1 MLNQHHCPCCSSA
14 LLHHI
19 SHKRSY
25 WFCMH
30 CHEEMPD
37 LEGIIRAKSVSPH
50 WISKPIVERQHLVRQ
65 ERQRDKLYRCIR
77 AMEELQHLA
86 FSDSLTHIAN
96 RRRFEAYLA
105 QEWRRMAREQA
116 PLSLLIADLDF
127 FKAYNDAYGHPAGD
141 KCLQQVV
148 KAIVQVVQRPADL
161 VARYG
166 GEEFVIVLP
175 NTRAQGAVRVAEAI
189 RSGVKKLKIAQSRAS
204 VSPYVTVSLGV
215 ASIVPSHE
223 YSPEMLIAAAD
234 QSLYQAKAQGRD
246 RVVLHETL
254 LRQIK
259 LVKSEPH
266 PTELPTP
273 ASAPEAKV
281 RKSHREVS
289 QLDMLMSYV
298 AYYTSRG
305 KDIVSPHDGCLTF
318 EQSVYQYWGYH
329 RDFLA
334 FWQQLQQREDFRELY
349 LEGDLYGFGQFLD
362 GSYTVGECA
371 RCNLPVPLSEGG
383 ACMQSNCTLCEEPE
397 PMLPPSASN
406 GENPKDEL
414 ESICVLALG
423 TPPADYQY
431 LQKWFAVNG
440 FAVTFARAPEAI
452 ASLALSSTVDLVLI
466 HAEISE
472 PQGRAWARQLSQIP
486 QFQGVPIIALSTQA
500 GYGLPWMEQTLGIE
514 DYIITPYGGERLA
527 EHLHQISQL
536 QSNDEV
542 AELHWF
548 PR

>member
-1 MLNQHHCPCCSSA
+1 
-14 LLHHI
+14 
-19 SHKRSY
+19 
-25 WFCMH
+25 MH
-30 CHEEMPD
+30 CHQEMPD
-37 LEGIIRAKSVSPH
+37 LEGMVTAKSALQH
-50 WISKPIVERQHLVRQ
+50 WISKPIVERQHLVRK
-65 ERQRDKLYRCIR
+65 ERQKDKLYRCIH

-96 RRRFEAYLA
+96 RRRLEAYLA

-116 PLSLLIADLDF
+116 PLSLLVADIDF

-148 KAIVQVVQRPADL
+148 QAIVQVVQRPADL

-166 GEEFVIVLP
+166 GEEFVVVLP

-189 RSGVKKLKIAQSRAS
+189 RSGVKGLKIAQPRALVSR
-204 VSPYVTVSLGV
+204 YLTVSVGV

-223 YSPEMLIAAAD
+223 YSPDMLLAAAD
-234 QSLYQAKAQGRD
+234 QALYQAKAQGRD

-259 LVKSEPH
+259 LVASEPH
-266 PTELPTP
+266 PALPSTP
-273 ASAPEAKV
+273 TATSQTKAE
-281 RKSHREVS
+281 KSQGEVS

-305 KDIVSPHDGCLTF
+305 KGIISPHNGLLAF
-318 EQSVYQYWGYH
+318 EKSVYQYWGYH
-329 RDFLA
+329 HDFQE
-334 FWQQLQQREDFRELY
+334 FWQQLQQRGDFRELY
-349 LEGDLYGFGQFLD
+349 LEGDLFCFGQFLD
-362 GSYTVGECA
+362 GSHTVGECA
-371 RCNLPVPLSEGG
+371 RCHLPVPLAAGG
-383 ACMQSNCTLCEEPE
+383 KTCMQSNCTLCEEPE
-397 PMLPPSASN
+397 RVLPPSPSN
-406 GENPKDEL
+406 EVNLNEEL
-414 ESICVLALG
+414 EPIRVLALG

-431 LQKWFAVNG
+431 LQQWFAVNG
-440 FAVTFARAPEAI
+440 FEVTFARTPAAI
-452 ASLALSSTVDLVLI
+452 ASSALPSTVDLVLI

-472 PQGRAWARQLSQIP
+472 PQGRAWARQLSQKP

-500 GYGLPWMEQTLGIE
+500 GHGLPWMEQTLGLE
-514 DYIITPYGGERLA
+514 DYIIAPHGGDRLA
-527 EHLHQISQL
+527 EHLHQVSHH
-536 QSNDEV
+536 QSSNEV